1 MSVRKSQY
9 RIFGIRKTVFRLRR
23 VVSPLISAAVVL
35 VFLFSH
41 AAVALA
47 MEGAGEGGGDWKDWL
62 WKVLN
67 FAILLFILVKF
78 LNKPMKE
85 YFRQRTELIEKSLAE
100 AREAKELAQKAL
112 HEVEEKLKLKDQEIE
127 RIISSAKQSGQ
138 AEHDSLVEQGREMSE
153 KIRQQARTNIE
164 MELKNAK
171 AALRAEASG
180 LALRLAEKRLRE
192 RLTEEEQLKLLEE
205 SIKRLEG

>member
-1 MSVRKSQY
+1 MSEIQDS
-9 RIFGIRKTVFRLRR
+9 
-23 VVSPLISAAVVL
+23 VVENRDSEARSGFSPLAAVSSAVTIL
-35 VFLFSH
+35 LLH
-41 AAVALA
+41 AAEAFA
-47 MEGAGEGGGDWKDWL
+47 MEGAGGGGGDWKDWL
-62 WKVLN
+62 WKVIN
-67 FAILLFILVKF
+67 FAVLVFILVKF
-78 LNKPMKE
+78 LTKPAKE

-112 HEVEEKLKLKDQEIE
+112 AEVEEKLKLKDQEIE
-127 RIISSAKQSGQ
+127 RIVSSAKQSGQ

-180 LALRLAEKRLRE
+180 LALRLAEKRLKE

>member
-1 MSVRKSQY
+1 MNRKVGNKKIQNSKLKIQ
-9 RIFGIRKTVFRLRR
+9 RLAAPFFCL
-23 VVSPLISAAVVL
+23 VVVVVL
-35 VFLFSH
+35 SLSH
-41 AAVALA
+41 AAVVFA
-47 MEGAGEGGGDWKDWL
+47 MEGASEGGGDWKGWL
-62 WKVLN
+62 WKVIN

-78 LNKPMKE
+78 LTKPMKE

-112 HEVEEKLKLKDQEIE
+112 KEVEEKLKLKDQEIE

-138 AEHDSLVEQGREMSE
+138 AEHDSLIEQGKEMSE

-164 MELKNAK
+164 IELKNAK
-171 AALRAEASG
+171 ASLRAEASG
-180 LALRLAEKRLRE
+180 LALKLAEKRLKE